1 MFDVAPVSGVVVAEV
16 CGDDIVAVVV
26 VVFAGGVAGPDEY
39 ISNGCTIWPKLLRNG
54 SIWFFSFLRHLAL
67 LFLNHTF

>member
-1 MFDVAPVSGVVVAEV
+1 MFDVAPVSGVVVVEV
-16 CGDDIVAVVV
+16 CGDDIADVV
-26 VVFAGGVAGPDEY
+26 VVFTGGVVGPDEY

>member
-1 MFDVAPVSGVVVAEV
+1 LFDVAPVSGVVVAEV

-39 ISNGCTIWPKLLRNG
+39 ISNGCTI
-54 SIWFFSFLRHLAL
+54 
-67 LFLNHTF
+67 